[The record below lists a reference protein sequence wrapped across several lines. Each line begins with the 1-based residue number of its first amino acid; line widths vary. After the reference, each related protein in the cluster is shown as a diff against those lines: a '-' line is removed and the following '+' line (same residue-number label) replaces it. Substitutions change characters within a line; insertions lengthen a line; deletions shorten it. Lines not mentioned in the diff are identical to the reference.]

1 MDDYGIYIWSSYA
14 VTAGTMLLMLGWSII
29 QFKQA
34 QGRLSELEDNG
45 STKRPFKK

>member
-34 QGRLSELEDNG
+34 QRRLSELEGNG